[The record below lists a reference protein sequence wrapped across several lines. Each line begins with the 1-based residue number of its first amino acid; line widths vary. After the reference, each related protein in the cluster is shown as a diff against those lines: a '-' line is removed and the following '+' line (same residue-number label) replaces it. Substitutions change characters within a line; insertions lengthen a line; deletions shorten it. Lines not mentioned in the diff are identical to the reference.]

1 MRLAPAKSFTALRR
15 PRSNPLAEQAWRE
28 PSHFASAGEL
38 QDWPAQFEKL
48 LAGRR
53 VAIVHEWFTTWAG
66 SENVVEQFLALFPE
80 ADLYAVI
87 DFLPVGE
94 RPRLRGRTPITTF
107 LQKIPGCRR
116 FYRALLP
123 LMPLAVESL
132 DLSRYD
138 VILSSSH
145 AVAKGV
151 LTRPGQVH
159 VCYCHTPMRYAW
171 DLQNQYLRDAKS
183 FGALQRAAARVF
195 LHYLRLWDVRTAHG
209 VDLFL
214 ANSSYVAARI
224 RKTYRRESVVLHP
237 PVDTEYFQLQERKGD
252 YYVTA
257 SRLAPYKCVHR
268 IVEAFAKMPSRRLLV
283 LGAGPDES
291 RCRKLATPNVTF
303 CGHVP
308 VEKLR
313 EALQGAKAF
322 VYAAEEDFGIV
333 MAEAQAC
340 GTPVICYAEGGS
352 RDIVVPKKTGLLFHR
367 QTAEDICRAVEEFEN
382 RGLSYDP
389 AVIRQNA
396 ERFSRENFRKR
407 LYRILEQAL
416 GRPFDT
422 GFSDGNRD
430 AFERSAVIAEP
441 ECCFAGGWR
450 RDRDPDPG

>member
-1 MRLAPAKSFTALRR
+1 MKRALVQPFTVLHRA
-15 PRSNPLAEQAWRE
+15 QADSLPEWSQRE
-28 PSHFASAGEL
+28 PFCFSSAGESEN
-38 QDWPAQFEKL
+38 WPAQFEKL
-48 LAGRR
+48 LGGRR
-53 VAIVHEWFTTWAG
+53 VAIVHEWFTVWAG
-66 SENVVEQFLALFPE
+66 SENVVEQFLDLFPR

-87 DFLPVGE
+87 DFLPLSE
-94 RPRLRGRTPITTF
+94 RHRLRGRTPITTF
-107 LQKIPGCRR
+107 LQKVPGCKR
-116 FYRALLP
+116 FYRTFLP

-159 VCYCHTPMRYAW
+159 ICYCHTPMRYAW
-171 DLQNQYLRDAKS
+171 DLQNRYLRDTQPLGLLKS
-183 FGALQRAAARVF
+183 VAARAL
-195 LHYLRLWDVRTAHG
+195 LHYLRMWDVRTANG

-214 ANSSYVAARI
+214 ANSSYVSARI

-257 SRLAPYKCVHR
+257 SRLTPYKCVHH

-283 LGAGPDES
+283 LGSGPDES
-291 RCRKLATPNVTF
+291 RCRKLATSNVTF

-313 EALQGAKAF
+313 EALQSAKAF
-322 VYAAEEDFGIV
+322 IYAAEEDFGIV

-352 RDIVVPKKTGLLFHR
+352 RDIVIPEETGLLFHR
-367 QTAEDICRAVEEFEN
+367 QTADDICRAVQEFEN
-382 RGLSYDP
+382 RGHNYDP

-407 LYRILEQAL
+407 LYRVLERVLDSPDDAAFCYGDRDAVEHGAVFTEPQCCCA
-416 GRPFDT
+416 GSRRR
-422 GFSDGNRD
+422 NRD
-430 AFERSAVIAEP
+430 SAP
-441 ECCFAGGWR
+441 N
-450 RDRDPDPG
+450 